1 MAKQT
6 ANAKQKIAV
15 ATAARR
21 SALAVPVILDFT
33 SSIMRR
39 HYVTLEPGFRT
50 EPARHVFCQTFFRE
64 AKKKNNLISQRPINT
79 PMLTNVGIS

>member
-1 MAKQT
+1 MAKHT
-6 ANAKQKIAV
+6 ANTKQKIAV

-39 HYVTLEPGFRT
+39 HYVTSEPGLGT
-50 EPARHVFCQTFFRE
+50 QPARHVFCQTLRE
-64 AKKKNNLISQRPINT
+64 KPKKMGFLSGP
-79 PMLTNVGIS
+79 